1 MGTLARPSS
10 IRAILGGCVPIA
22 FVAAAFAGLAHGSP
36 AAAQSTAFPA
46 FTARLGGYVLES
58 NTKIRLDALG
68 SNGSEVEFEDELG
81 LDKNQNLAVVN
92 LEWQATNRNLF
103 RLGYYSVDRSGER
116 TLTDRSITIGGVN
129 YPIGS
134 KVSADVKTSVY
145 EVDWTFWLI
154 RGGRSGLGAALG
166 ASVLDLDA
174 SASAQVH
181 VGNFTQT
188 RSSDAS
194 VTTPIPSIGL
204 EGRAEITPR
213 FLLLGYARV
222 LPNITVGDVNGDAL
236 QYNAAAEWMPFSHAG
251 IGISY
256 HGFEVNDE
264 VDAENYNGGLELHTS
279 GWQLYARFST

>member
-1 MGTLARPSS
+1 MGMSARPSS
-10 IRAILGGCVPIA
+10 RAISGCVPIVLA
-22 FVAAAFAGLAHGSP
+22 TAALLVVPCASP
-36 AAAQSTAFPA
+36 AKAQSTAFPG

-58 NTKIRLDALG
+58 NTKIRLDAPG
-68 SNGSEVEFEDELG
+68 RNGNEVEFEDDLG

-116 TLTDRSITIGGVN
+116 RLTDRSLVIGGVT

-145 EVDWTFWLI
+145 EVDWTFWFI
-154 RGGRSGLGAALG
+154 RGDRSALGAALG

-174 SASAQVH
+174 SASSQVQ
-181 VGNFTQT
+181 VGTFTQT
-188 RSSDAS
+188 RSSEGS
-194 VTTPIPSIGL
+194 VTAPIPSIGL
-204 EGRAEITPR
+204 EGRAAITPR

-236 QYNAAAEWMPFSHAG
+236 QYNAAAEWVPFSHAG

-256 HGFEVNDE
+256 HGFSLNGD
-264 VDAENYNGGLELHTS
+264 VDADNYRGGLELDTS